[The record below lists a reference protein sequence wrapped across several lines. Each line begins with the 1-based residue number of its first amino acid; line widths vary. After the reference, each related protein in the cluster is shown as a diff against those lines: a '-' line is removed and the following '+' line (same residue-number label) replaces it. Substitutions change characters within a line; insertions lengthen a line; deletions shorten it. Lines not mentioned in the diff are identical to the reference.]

1 MLRLRNL
8 RSRKI
13 VSFQINK
20 MSKKPST
27 PSNRPPSIDQIARA
41 ISDLDLPHPLLVDAA
56 REAVNNANA
65 NDVVEEARKIG
76 EIISRTLLTDV
87 INATGVLLHT
97 NMGRSPIKIESQ
109 NQNFRFSNL
118 ELDLETGERG
128 SRQDRSSKL
137 IARACGAESA
147 LVVNNCAS
155 AVLLVIA
162 ALAEERGVA
171 ISRSELVEI
180 GGGFRIPEIIE
191 QSGAHLI
198 EVGTTNRTRRKD
210 FEKAI
215 TKNDVSLVLK
225 VHQSNYRIVGFT
237 ETTEI
242 SEMTGLGVPLVADI
256 GSGLIDSACPWLE
269 NGPPKWLIDEPAAK
283 QSLES
288 GAEIVTFSGDKLF
301 GGPQAGIIA
310 GKAELVELGAKQPM
324 ARVVRP
330 GSLTLSALQD
340 VTISYL
346 ERRASSIPFWKM
358 ATSTVDELKIRAN
371 KISKKC
377 ATETSATPGGGTL
390 PGVEIPS
397 AGLKLTGDHVEF
409 FRQQNPP
416 IICRVDND
424 QTFID
429 LMTVHPSDDVFIDNA
444 IKKNQ

>member
-1 MLRLRNL
+1 
-8 RSRKI
+8 
-13 VSFQINK
+13 
-20 MSKKPST
+20 MSEQPLS
-27 PSNRPPSIDQIARA
+27 PLNRPPSIDQIARA

-56 REAVNNANA
+56 REAVNKANGG
-65 NDVVEEARKIG
+65 DVISEARKIA

-109 NQNFRFSNL
+109 NQHFRFSNL

-128 SRQDRSSKL
+128 SRQDRSSNL

-171 ISRSELVEI
+171 VSRSELVEI
-180 GGGFRIPEIIE
+180 GGGFRIPEILE
-191 QSGAHLI
+191 QSGAHLV

-215 TKNDVSLVLK
+215 TKNDVSLILK

-242 SEMTGLGVPLVADI
+242 SDMTDLGIPIIADI

-269 NGPPKWLIDEPAAK
+269 NGPPKWLIGEPSAK

-288 GAEIVTFSGDKLF
+288 GADIVTFSGDKLF

-310 GKAELVELGAKQPM
+310 GKAELIELCSKHPLS
-324 ARVVRP
+324 RVVRP
-330 GSLTLSALQD
+330 GSLTMSALQN

-346 ERRASSIPFWKM
+346 ERRASSIPFWEM
-358 ATSTVDELKIRAN
+358 ATTTVDELKIRAS
-371 KISKKC
+371 KISKEFI
-377 ATETSATPGGGTL
+377 TDTSATPGGGTL

-416 IICRVDND
+416 IICRVENNH
-424 QTFID
+424 TFLD

-444 IKKNQ
+444 IKKIR

>member
-1 MLRLRNL
+1 
-8 RSRKI
+8 
-13 VSFQINK
+13 
-20 MSKKPST
+20 MSEQPLS
-27 PSNRPPSIDQIARA
+27 PLNRPPSIDQIARA

-56 REAVNNANA
+56 REAVNKANGG
-65 NDVVEEARKIG
+65 DVISEARKIA

-109 NQNFRFSNL
+109 NQHFRFSNL

-128 SRQDRSSKL
+128 SRQDRSSNL

-162 ALAEERGVA
+162 ALAEERCVA
-171 ISRSELVEI
+171 VSRSELVEI
-180 GGGFRIPEIIE
+180 GGGFRIPEILE
-191 QSGAHLI
+191 QSGAHLV

-215 TKNDVSLVLK
+215 TKNDVSLILK

-242 SEMTGLGVPLVADI
+242 SDMTDLGIPIIADI

-269 NGPPKWLIDEPAAK
+269 NGPPKWLIGEPSAK

-288 GAEIVTFSGDKLF
+288 GADIVTFSGDKLF

-310 GKAELVELGAKQPM
+310 GKAELIELCSKHPLS
-324 ARVVRP
+324 RVVRP
-330 GSLTLSALQD
+330 GSLTMSALQN

-346 ERRASSIPFWKM
+346 ERRASSIPFWEM
-358 ATSTVDELKIRAN
+358 ATTTVDELKIRAS
-371 KISKKC
+371 KISKEFI
-377 ATETSATPGGGTL
+377 TDTSATPGGGTL

-416 IICRVDND
+416 IICRVENNH
-424 QTFID
+424 TFLD

-444 IKKNQ
+444 IKKIR

>member
-1 MLRLRNL
+1 
-8 RSRKI
+8 
-13 VSFQINK
+13 
-20 MSKKPST
+20 MSEQPLS
-27 PSNRPPSIDQIARA
+27 PLNRPPSIDQIARA

-56 REAVNNANA
+56 REAVNKANGG
-65 NDVVEEARKIG
+65 DVISEARKIA

-109 NQNFRFSNL
+109 NQHFRFSNL

-128 SRQDRSSKL
+128 SRQDRSSNL

-162 ALAEERGVA
+162 ALAEERCVA
-171 ISRSELVEI
+171 VSRSELVEI
-180 GGGFRIPEIIE
+180 GGGFRIPEILE
-191 QSGAHLI
+191 QSGAHLV

-215 TKNDVSLVLK
+215 TKNDVSLILK

-242 SEMTGLGVPLVADI
+242 SDMTDLGIPIIADI

-269 NGPPKWLIDEPAAK
+269 NGPPKWLIGEPSAK

-288 GAEIVTFSGDKLF
+288 GADIVTFSGDKLF

-310 GKAELVELGAKQPM
+310 GKAELVELCSKHPLS
-324 ARVVRP
+324 RVVRP
-330 GSLTLSALQD
+330 GSLTMSALQN

-346 ERRASSIPFWKM
+346 ERRASSIPFWEM
-358 ATSTVDELKIRAN
+358 ATTTVDELKIRAS
-371 KISKKC
+371 KISKEFI
-377 ATETSATPGGGTL
+377 TDTSATPGGGTL

-416 IICRVDND
+416 IICRVENNH
-424 QTFID
+424 TFLD

-444 IKKNQ
+444 IKKIR